1 MRLSEGEVDVLK
13 KSVKELD
20 NKAKLYLFGS
30 RADINKRGGDIDL
43 LIISNK
49 IKRKNTRKIRLDFF
63 QEFGE
68 QKLDIVVDNGSLKE
82 PFVKYIF
89 EKAVLL

>member
-13 KSVKELD
+13 KSIKELD

-30 RADINKRGGDIDL
+30 GTDISKRGGDIDL

-63 QEFGE
+63 QKFGE
-68 QKLDIVVDNGSLKE
+68 QKLDIVVDSGSLKE

>member
-13 KSVKELD
+13 KSIKQLD
-20 NKAKLYLFGS
+20 SKAKLYLFGS
-30 RADINKRGGDIDL
+30 RTDISKRGGDIDL

-63 QEFGE
+63 QKFGE
-68 QKLDIVVDNGSLKE
+68 QKLDIVVDSGSLKE